1 MEELWGNIWNV
12 ISSDFGTGL
21 IGALIGGGF
30 TILGSAW
37 QTRSANKAAER
48 AHTRET
54 ARQALATI
62 TALSTY
68 AQRRTYIDHG
78 TFEDREEWNHELE
91 TQRST
96 LVSLLALL
104 PDGESQ
110 TRSRCIDLLMAI
122 KRWERKVWPEY
133 RIYATFHL
141 AEMALWL
148 AALARGS
155 KPPKKSDVLKEAE
168 KRVISL
174 RREALEYELADLEQR
189 AEDYG
194 LDPGETQRA
203 EDIRTE
209 LASPALALP
218 VAEAA

>member
-1 MEELWGNIWNV
+1 M
-12 ISSDFGTGL
+12 DFLTDENFL
-21 IGALIGGGF
+21 TALLGAFVGGGF
-30 TILGSAW
+30 TLVGVW
-37 QTRSANKAAER
+37 FQTRSSNKAAER

-62 TALSTY
+62 TALATY

-104 PDGESQ
+104 PDSEIK
-110 TRSRCIDLLMAI
+110 TRSRCMDLLVAI
-122 KRWERKVWPEY
+122 KPWERKVWPEY

-141 AEMALWL
+141 AEMGLWL

-155 KPPKKSDVLKEAE
+155 KPPRESDVLKEAE
-168 KRVISL
+168 IRVISL
-174 RREALEYELADLEQR
+174 RRAALEYELADLEQR

-194 LDPGETQRA
+194 LGPEEMQRA
-203 EDIRTE
+203 EEIRAE